1 MEHDR
6 YSDDSEG
13 SDPHRDRF
21 LSVDDRDL
29 TRHVQRSPSPSSGT
43 NSSTADGHHGHGHHI
58 RRGGDRHAEV
68 LKMLMNEEQAQS
80 RSTRKFLRTALARL
94 DNETLPCLEI
104 AQRFKV
110 ISDAHQQM
118 QRELAR
124 VNEELRLYKVEYS
137 NAEREL
143 DRGREIIKVLE
154 TQRDDAEKRA
164 AKDRTTARKLKE
176 EQLMLRAREE
186 GRKAGY
192 AEGLRRGL
200 EQARFERMR
209 SDGEDSGPEPDSAVP
224 DSQSDPLDDLGVR
237 NLTSPSANHMT
248 IESPGSRFHEHG
260 IGATPNPDT
269 ASLASTTRPWPGGRP
284 VSVHNASS
292 FQHPETA
299 IPPDGW
305 IPPSEGGMIRLP
317 PPHELQRPHSP
328 HSPSQP
334 LPPLRPP
341 SVAMDRGGQQQSNGA
356 DYSYNRDRRNSVGP
370 SPSPSPPPPYPIRHP
385 RRTRRP
391 RPQQKVGSQRHTRGL
406 SSMEFSPATD
416 SRICRSLLRSRRRL
430 LSSGRGGSVPG
441 GGETQTQRRSRQVSQ
456 RLADELRYE
465 DPAAA
470 QQWRQRR
477 IMPDVAPSQPA
488 SQGRELRP
496 PSVASGRSGRQQ
508 PYRPHSAASRAS
520 DMDSSVSGRR
530 PPSSSQTGTL

>member
-1 MEHDR
+1 MTDILTTPKGVLCAKRAIHAR
-6 YSDDSEG
+6 KLTRFYYS

-21 LSVDDRDL
+21 LPVDDRDL

-94 DNETLPCLEI
+94 DNETLRAQKAEQHALEI

-209 SDGEDSGPEPDSAVP
+209 SDGEESGPEPDSAVQ

-237 NLTSPSANHMT
+237 NLTSPSANHMA
-248 IESPGSRFHEHG
+248 IESPVPHHIIPPLSTQPAGEQGSRFHEHG

-284 VSVHNASS
+284 ISVHNASS
-292 FQHPETA
+292 FQHPDTA

-305 IPPSEGGMIRLP
+305 IPPSDGDGTIRLP

-328 HSPSQP
+328 RSPSQP

-341 SVAMDRGGQQQSNGA
+341 SVAMDRGGQQQQSNGA
-356 DYSYNRDRRNSVGP
+356 DYSYNRDRRNSVGSIPLSIP
-370 SPSPSPPPPYPIRHP
+370 STTI
-385 RRTRRP
+385 
-391 RPQQKVGSQRHTRGL
+391 SQFDLVSAPGDHDPNRKSGL
-406 SSMEFSPATD
+406 SVIHEVSSSMEFSPATD
-416 SRICRSLLRSRRRL
+416 SRNMPEPVTFPTAAAEQRAAADQF
-430 LSSGRGGSVPG
+430 PG

-470 QQWRQRR
+470 QQWRQSA
-477 IMPDVAPSQPA
+477 DV
-488 SQGRELRP
+488 
-496 PSVASGRSGRQQ
+496 
-508 PYRPHSAASRAS
+508 
-520 DMDSSVSGRR
+520 SSTAYSIDLW
-530 PPSSSQTGTL
+530 P